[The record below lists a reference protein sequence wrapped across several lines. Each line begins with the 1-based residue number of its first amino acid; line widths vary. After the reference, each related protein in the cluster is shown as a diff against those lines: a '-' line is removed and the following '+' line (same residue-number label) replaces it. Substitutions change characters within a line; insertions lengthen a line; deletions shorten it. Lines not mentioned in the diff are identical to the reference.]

1 MRPYNPQLHLGW
13 MQWRDYSG
21 GEMTNW
27 GAHGIDQIQWA
38 LGMDGTGPVEL
49 WPLTPGPNGAVAFK
63 YANGVEVRMDL
74 AQGPHGG
81 AIFTAARRAGSRSTA
96 TSSPIPRS

>member
-1 MRPYNPQLHLGW
+1 

-38 LGMDGTGPVEL
+38 LGKSLTGPTEL
-49 WPLTPGPNGAVAFK
+49 WPEAPGPNGKVSMH
-63 YANGVEVRMDL
+63 YADGIDGEL
-74 AQGPHGG
+74 
-81 AIFTAARRAGSRSTA
+81 RA
-96 TSSPIPRS
+96 